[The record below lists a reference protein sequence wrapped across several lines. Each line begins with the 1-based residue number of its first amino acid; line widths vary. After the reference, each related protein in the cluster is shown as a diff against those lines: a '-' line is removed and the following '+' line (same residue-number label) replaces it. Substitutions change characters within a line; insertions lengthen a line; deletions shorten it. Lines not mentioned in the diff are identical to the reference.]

1 MRKSILTL
9 TLASFLFS
17 SCAFYA
23 KPTNVSIKY
32 PSAFKEKLSKYEQV
46 YTPKDQNLY
55 KHWWKTFHDKT
66 LNYYVDL
73 ALKNNTNYLIAL
85 KNIELSKAYVLENS
99 SVLFPSFSLNASGT
113 KQKLSKRTPTGRF
126 FNIAPYTTYDLSV
139 SASYEIDLFAKA
151 LNAYRYYKENV
162 KISKEEAKAIKNA
175 LIMNTVNNYYQIV
188 ENAHYIKLLEKE
200 INIAKKNLELA
211 KTNYKAGLTSYQNVD
226 QAKSLLLNLEQTL
239 ETYKAQRKVL
249 VNAFAY
255 LLGEYP
261 EDFKFSI
268 YGTLPKDFA
277 IPKAIPS
284 IVLITRPDV
293 KEAMYNVISSAYQKK
308 VALAN
313 FFPSFNLT
321 GSYGYQSQK
330 LNELITQPS
339 ISWNFGLNIIEPI
352 LNWNQ
357 NLGLYKASKV
367 ELAKSIL
374 NYRQTVLNAFKEVD
388 DAIAQYKT
396 DDINYKSL
404 KKTYKTTLDQYHIAL
419 ANYKAGLI
427 PYSNLLT
434 YRTNLIESK
443 KALLNQKLKLIQ
455 DISSLYNVLGY

>member
-1 MRKSILTL
+1 MKKAIVLIGIGALILN
-9 TLASFLFS
+9 

-32 PSAFKEKLSKYEQV
+32 PSAFKENLPNQELN
-46 YTPKDQNLY
+46 TNLKD
-55 KHWWKTFHDKT
+55 WWKTFNDKT
-66 LNYYVDL
+66 LDYYVDL
-73 ALKNNTNYLIAL
+73 ALKNNPNYLIAL

-99 SVLFPSFSLNASGT
+99 SVLFPSFNLNASGT
-113 KQKLSKRTPTGRF
+113 KQKLSRRTPTGKF
-126 FNIAPYTTYDLSV
+126 FNIAPYTTYNLSV

-211 KTNYKAGLTSYQNVD
+211 QTNYKAGLTSYQNVD
-226 QAKSLLLNLEQTL
+226 QAKSSLLNLEQTL

-284 IVLITRPDV
+284 TVLITRPDV
-293 KEAMYNVISSAYQKK
+293 KEAMYNVINSAYEKK
-308 VALAN
+308 IALAN
-313 FFPSFNLT
+313 FFPSFDLT
-321 GSYGYQSQK
+321 GSYGFQSQQ
-330 LNELITQPS
+330 LNNLVTQPS

-367 ELAKSIL
+367 ALAQSIL

-388 DAIAQYKT
+388 DTIAQYKT
-396 DDINYKSL
+396 DNINYKSL
-404 KKTYKTTLDQYHIAL
+404 KKTYQTTLDQYRIAL
-419 ANYKAGLI
+419 ANYKAGLT

-443 KALLNQKLKLIQ
+443 KALLDQKLKLIQ

>member
-1 MRKSILTL
+1 MKKAIVVIGIGALILN
-9 TLASFLFS
+9 

-32 PSAFKEKLSKYEQV
+32 PSSFKENLPNQELN
-46 YTPKDQNLY
+46 TNLKD
-55 KHWWKTFHDKT
+55 WWKTFNDKT
-66 LNYYVDL
+66 LDYYVDL
-73 ALKNNTNYLIAL
+73 ALKNNPNYLIAL

-113 KQKLSKRTPTGRF
+113 KQKLSRRTPTGKF

-188 ENAHYIKLLEKE
+188 ENAHYIGLLEKE
-200 INIAKKNLELA
+200 LNIAKKNLELA
-211 KTNYKAGLTSYQNVD
+211 QTNYKAGLTSYQSVD
-226 QAKSLLLNLEQTL
+226 QAKNILQNLEQTIN
-239 ETYKAQRKVL
+239 TYKNQRKVL
-249 VNAFAY
+249 INAFAY

-268 YGTLPKDFA
+268 YGDLPKHIS

-284 IVLITRPDV
+284 MVLTTRPDV
-293 KEAMYNVISSAYQKK
+293 KEAMYNVINSAYEKK
-308 VALAN
+308 IALAN
-313 FFPSFNLT
+313 FFPSFDLT
-321 GSYGYQSQK
+321 GSYGFQSQQ
-330 LNELITQPS
+330 LNNLMTQPS

-367 ELAKSIL
+367 ALAQSIL
-374 NYRQTVLNAFKEVD
+374 NYRQTVLKAFKEVD

-396 DDINYKSL
+396 DTLNYKSL
-404 KKTYKTTLDQYHIAL
+404 KTTYKNTYDQYNMGL
-419 ANYKAGLI
+419 ANYKAGII
-427 PYSNLLT
+427 PYSTLLN
-434 YRTNLIESK
+434 YKTNLIEAN
-443 KALLNQKLKLIQ
+443 KALLNQKLALIQ
-455 DISSLYNVLGY
+455 DITALYNTLGY

>member
-1 MRKSILTL
+1 MKKSILAL

-23 KPTNVSIKY
+23 KPTAVSIKY
-32 PSAFKEKLSKYEQV
+32 PSAFKEKLSKYE
-46 YTPKDQNLY
+46 KDQHLY
-55 KHWWKTFHDKT
+55 KDWWKTFDDKT
-66 LNYYVDL
+66 LDYYVDL
-73 ALKNNTNYLIAL
+73 ALKKNTNYLIAL

-99 SVLFPSFSLNASGT
+99 SVLFPSFNLNASAT
-113 KQKLSKRTPTGRF
+113 KEKLSRRTPTGRF
-126 FNIAPYTTYDLSV
+126 FNIPPYTTYNLSV
-139 SASYEIDLFAKA
+139 NASYEIDLFAKA

-175 LIMNTVNNYYQIV
+175 LVMNTVNNYYQIV
-188 ENAHYIKLLEKE
+188 ENAHYIRLLEKE
-200 INIAKKNLELA
+200 IGIAKKNLEVA
-211 KTNYKAGLTSYQNVD
+211 EANYKAGLASYQSID
-226 QAKSLLLNLEQTL
+226 QAKNTLLNLEQTL

-249 VNAFAY
+249 INAFAY

-268 YGTLPKDFA
+268 YGTMPKSFA

-284 IVLITRPDV
+284 TVLTTRPDV

-308 VALAN
+308 IALAN

-321 GSYGYQSQK
+321 ANYGYQSQK

-339 ISWNFGLNIIEPI
+339 IAWNFGLDILTPI

-357 NLGLYKASKV
+357 NLGLYKASKI
-367 ELAKSIL
+367 ELAQSIL

-396 DDINYKSL
+396 DDINYKNL
-404 KKTYKTTLDQYHIAL
+404 ENTYKNTLDQYNIAL

-427 PYSNLLT
+427 TYANLLN
-434 YRTNLIESK
+434 YKTNLIESK

>member
-1 MRKSILTL
+1 MKKAIFVIGIGALILN
-9 TLASFLFS
+9 

-32 PSAFKEKLSKYEQV
+32 PSAFKEKLSKYEQA

-55 KHWWKTFHDKT
+55 KHWWKTFNDKT
-66 LNYYVDL
+66 LDYYVDL
-73 ALKNNTNYLIAL
+73 ALKNNPNYLIAL

-99 SVLFPSFSLNASGT
+99 SVLFPSFNLNASGT
-113 KQKLSKRTPTGRF
+113 KQKLSRRTPTGKF
-126 FNIAPYTTYDLSV
+126 FSIAPYTTYNLSV

-226 QAKSLLLNLEQTL
+226 QAKSSLLNLEQTL

-284 IVLITRPDV
+284 TVLTTRPDV

-313 FFPSFNLT
+313 FFPSFDLT
-321 GSYGYQSQK
+321 GSYGFQSQQ
-330 LNELITQPS
+330 LNNLVTQPS
-339 ISWNFGLNIIEPI
+339 ISWNFGLDILTPI

-367 ELAKSIL
+367 ALAQSIL

-404 KKTYKTTLDQYHIAL
+404 KKSYQTTLDQYRIAL
-419 ANYKAGLI
+419 ANYKAGLT

-434 YRTNLIESK
+434 YKTNLIESK

>member
-1 MRKSILTL
+1 
-9 TLASFLFS
+9 
-17 SCAFYA
+17 
-23 KPTNVSIKY
+23 
-32 PSAFKEKLSKYEQV
+32 
-46 YTPKDQNLY
+46 
-55 KHWWKTFHDKT
+55 
-66 LNYYVDL
+66 
-73 ALKNNTNYLIAL
+73 
-85 KNIELSKAYVLENS
+85 
-99 SVLFPSFSLNASGT
+99 
-113 KQKLSKRTPTGRF
+113 
-126 FNIAPYTTYDLSV
+126 
-139 SASYEIDLFAKA
+139 
-151 LNAYRYYKENV
+151 
-162 KISKEEAKAIKNA
+162 
-175 LIMNTVNNYYQIV
+175 
-188 ENAHYIKLLEKE
+188 
-200 INIAKKNLELA
+200 
-211 KTNYKAGLTSYQNVD
+211 
-226 QAKSLLLNLEQTL
+226 
-239 ETYKAQRKVL
+239 L

-284 IVLITRPDV
+284 TVLITRPDV

-313 FFPSFNLT
+313 FFPSFDLT
-321 GSYGYQSQK
+321 GSYGFQSQQ
-330 LNELITQPS
+330 LNNLVTQPS

-367 ELAKSIL
+367 ELAQSIL

-404 KKTYKTTLDQYHIAL
+404 KKTYKTTLDQYRIAL
-419 ANYKAGLI
+419 ANYKAGLT

>member
-1 MRKSILTL
+1 MKKAIVVIGIGALILN
-9 TLASFLFS
+9 

-32 PSAFKEKLSKYEQV
+32 PSSFKENLPNQELN
-46 YTPKDQNLY
+46 TNLKD
-55 KHWWKTFHDKT
+55 WWKTFNDKT
-66 LNYYVDL
+66 LDYYVDL
-73 ALKNNTNYLIAL
+73 ALKNNPNYLIAL

-99 SVLFPSFSLNASGT
+99 SVLFPSFNLNASGT
-113 KQKLSKRTPTGRF
+113 KQKLSRRTPTGRF
-126 FNIAPYTTYDLSV
+126 FSIAPYTTYNLSV

-188 ENAHYIKLLEKE
+188 ENAHYIGLLEKE
-200 INIAKKNLELA
+200 LNIAKKNLELA
-211 KTNYKAGLTSYQNVD
+211 QTNYKAGLTSYQSVD
-226 QAKSLLLNLEQTL
+226 QAKNTLQNLDQIIN
-239 ETYKAQRKVL
+239 TYKNQRKVL
-249 VNAFAY
+249 INAFAY

-284 IVLITRPDV
+284 TVLITRPDV
-293 KEAMYNVISSAYQKK
+293 KEAMYNVINSAYEKK
-308 VALAN
+308 IALAN
-313 FFPSFNLT
+313 FFPSFDLT
-321 GSYGYQSQK
+321 GSYGFQSQQ
-330 LNELITQPS
+330 LNNLMTQPS

-367 ELAKSIL
+367 ALAQSIL
-374 NYRQTVLNAFKEVD
+374 NYRQTVLKAFKEVD

-396 DDINYKSL
+396 DTLNYKSL
-404 KKTYKTTLDQYHIAL
+404 KTTYQNTYDQYNMGL
-419 ANYKAGLI
+419 ANYKAGII
-427 PYSNLLT
+427 PYSTLLN
-434 YRTNLIESK
+434 YKTNLIEAN
-443 KALLNQKLKLIQ
+443 KALLNQKLALIQ
-455 DISSLYNVLGY
+455 DITALYNTLGY